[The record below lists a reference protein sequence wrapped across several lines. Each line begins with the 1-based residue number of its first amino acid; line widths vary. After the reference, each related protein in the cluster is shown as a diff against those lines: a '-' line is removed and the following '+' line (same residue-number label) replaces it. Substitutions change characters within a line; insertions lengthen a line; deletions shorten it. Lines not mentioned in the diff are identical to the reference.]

1 MLFLVL
7 IIQISVTRVKIWA
20 SLSCDS
26 WSLVMVYY
34 IRMLLVLLLLKERV
48 LFFL

>member
-1 MLFLVL
+1 MLFLVF
-7 IIQISVTRVKIWA
+7 IIQISVTRVKSLA
-20 SLSCDS
+20 SLSSDR

-34 IRMLLVLLLLKERV
+34 VRVLLVLLLLKERV